1 MKLTDKQIKAAQP
14 AEKPYKLADGKGM
27 FLQVNKN
34 GSKYWRL
41 KYRFNNKEQLL
52 SLGVYPETT
61 LKQARSK
68 CDEARQLLADG
79 INPSTDKQDK
89 ATATAR
95 AAENSFEAI
104 TREWLEVHAQQVTP
118 LHIKKITSALER
130 FLLPALGRTPISEID
145 TPTILE
151 PLRKLE
157 TTGKLETVQR
167 VKRTAGQIFTYAIST
182 GRATNNP
189 VLALSRGVLK
199 TPKEQ
204 NRAAITEPAELGRL
218 MLLIDTYSH
227 HGNFVVE
234 SALKCSALWLLRQ
247 GELRFLEWQQVN
259 WAEKRLELTASKTH
273 QAHIVPLSTQAL
285 EILEQLQPITGR
297 GKYIF
302 QSLNKAGRPI
312 SENTVVNALRVLGID
327 KNTHS
332 AHGFRATA
340 RTLLDEALKFRV
352 EIIEQQLA
360 HVVKDVHGRAYNRT
374 QFLEERAAMM
384 QRWAN
389 YLDELKEQARAGNV
403 ITVNFNRTAS

>member
-14 AEKPYKLADGKGM
+14 ADKPYKLADGKGM

-41 KYRFNNKEQLL
+41 KYRFNSKEQLL

-79 INPSTDKQDK
+79 INPSTHKQDK
-89 ATATAR
+89 ATASAR
-95 AAENSFEAI
+95 ASENSFEAI
-104 TREWLEVHAQQVTP
+104 TREWLEVHAQKVSP

-130 FLLPALGRTPISEID
+130 FLLPSLGRTPITEID

-157 TTGKLETVQR
+157 STGKLETVQR

-199 TPKEQ
+199 TPKQ
-204 NRAAITEPAELGRL
+204 QHRAAITEPAELGRL
-218 MLLIDTYSH
+218 MLAIDNYSNY
-227 HGNFVVE
+227 GNFVVE
-234 SALKCSALWLLRQ
+234 SALKCTALWLLRQ
-247 GELRFLEWQQVN
+247 GELRFLEWHQVN
-259 WAEKRLELTASKTH
+259 WAEKRIELIASKTNLP
-273 QAHIVPLSTQAL
+273 HIIPLATQSI
-285 EILEQLQPITGR
+285 EILEQLQAITGK

-312 SENTVVNALRVLGID
+312 SENTTNEALRNLGID
-327 KNTHS
+327 KHTHC

-340 RTLLDEALKFRV
+340 RTLLDETLKFRV
-352 EIIEQQLA
+352 EIVEMQLA
-360 HVVKDVHGRAYNRT
+360 HAVKDIHGRAYNRT

-389 YLDELKEQARAGNV
+389 YLDELKQQAQAGNV
-403 ITVNFNRTAS
+403 LTVNFNRTAS

>member
-14 AEKPYKLADGKGM
+14 AEKPYKLADGQGM
-27 FLQVNKN
+27 FLLVDTN

-41 KYRFNNKEQLL
+41 KYRFNNKEQSL

-61 LKQARSK
+61 LKQARLK
-68 CDEARQLLADG
+68 RDEARQLKAEG
-79 INPSTDKQDK
+79 INPSTHRKNK
-89 ATATAR
+89 AAASAR

-104 TREWLEVHAQQVTP
+104 TREWLDVRSQQVTP

-130 FLLPALGRTPISEID
+130 FLLPTLGRTPITEID

-157 TTGKLETVQR
+157 ATGKLDTVQR
-167 VKRTAGQIFTYAIST
+167 VKRTAGQIFTYAISI

-204 NRAAITEPAELGRL
+204 NRAAITSPAELGRL
-218 MLLIDTYSH
+218 MLLTDTYSH
-227 HGNFVVE
+227 HGSLVVE

-247 GELRFLEWQQVN
+247 GELRFLEWHQVN
-259 WAEKRLELTASKTH
+259 WAEKRLELTASKTNLP
-273 QAHIVPLSTQAL
+273 HIVPLSTQAL

-312 SENTVVNALRVLGID
+312 SENTVVNALRSLGID
-327 KNTHS
+327 KDTHS

-340 RTLLDEALKFRV
+340 RTLLDEVLKFRV

-384 QRWAN
+384 QRWAD
-389 YLDELKEQARAGNV
+389 YLDELKEQARSPNV
-403 ITVNFNRTAS
+403 ITANFSRRA